1 MKSFFTFERKLK
13 PKVKKRKQQQPESI
27 SEAKINI
34 HIIRGTDIPV
44 RTSFYDNFTKY
55 LMAKEA
61 AKGGRGVDADIVQ
74 MQYTK
79 LYDNKQVEA
88 MIEVRLY
95 DPVN

>member
-1 MKSFFTFERKLK
+1 
-13 PKVKKRKQQQPESI
+13 
-27 SEAKINI
+27 
-34 HIIRGTDIPV
+34 
-44 RTSFYDNFTKY
+44 
-55 LMAKEA
+55 MAKEA